1 MPEACQVSPPSCRV
15 IIKIEAREHTLKT
28 LNETKG
34 SESKPRLQ
42 PKDYFPAA
50 GVLIRGRVSPSGA
63 QSNPPPHQ
71 KLANL
76 ISSFA
81 STLNLIK
88 GNSVASSAMRQN
100 Q

>member
-1 MPEACQVSPPSCRV
+1 M
-15 IIKIEAREHTLKT
+15 IIKTEAREHTLKT

-34 SESKPRLQ
+34 SETEPLLQ
-42 PKDYFPAA
+42 PNDYFPAA
-50 GVLIRGRVSPSGA
+50 GVLIRGHVSPSGP

-76 ISSFA
+76 IFSFA

-88 GNSVASSAMRQN
+88 GNAVASSAMCQN